1 MAVVHVSVLPGT
13 LAFVDYQA
21 LYRRYRPQ
29 TFDDVIGQSHVT
41 TTLAREVAD
50 GHVAHAYL
58 FAGPRGTGKTTT
70 ARILAKALNCEKR
83 NPDGSPD
90 NECGACVAITEG
102 SSLDVMELDAAS
114 HNSVEDIREM
124 RVSVSTVASAVT
136 GRRVF
141 ILDEAHMLSKAAGN
155 ALLKTLEEPPE
166 HVHFVLATT
175 EPYKL
180 LDTIR
185 SRSQRFDFHSVPIE
199 GLAAH
204 LSKIADLEG
213 FKTEPAALVAVARHA
228 GGSVR
233 DSLSLLEQV
242 AALGD
247 GTVDLTGVGR
257 ALGLADAEAFEVL
270 TSALSEQDA
279 RKGLELV
286 ARMAAQG
293 VDLRRFVSESVGFFR
308 GVFLAHYAPNLAEVA
323 DEPAEVL
330 ESWRRA
336 ASRLPASEVVR
347 AVDLLGDALVKLRE
361 GREERLMLELAMIKL
376 TRPETSHDPAAML
389 ARLDRLERLA
399 KTQSLSAPAPASVAS
414 VSSASAS
421 ASAPSEVPARAPSA
435 SPAHA
440 MEHSEDTPSRPAR
453 PEPAR
458 PEPASTTSHP
468 AEPSIEDEARPLA
481 GEPAE
486 PPPPATVTMESFR
499 SIWPGLFGGLRELL
513 GARRWALFRETEPGG
528 VEGSMLVIHV
538 RHDFHL
544 ESLKGDPAVA
554 AVVATKAG
562 DLLGGT
568 VSVQFR
574 AADGTAE
581 GFGADGSSGSGAT
594 VDESEGEVPDK
605 DSMAEASADSTDP
618 FKLVEDELGG
628 TVIDEFDT

>member
-1 MAVVHVSVLPGT
+1 ME
-13 LAFVDYQA
+13 YQA

-29 TFDDVIGQSHVT
+29 TFDDVIGQTHVT

-90 NECGACVAITEG
+90 NECGSCVAITEG

-114 HNSVEDIREM
+114 HNSVEDIRDM
-124 RVSVSTVASAVT
+124 RVSVSTVASAAA

-199 GLAAH
+199 SLAAH

-270 TSALSEQDA
+270 TTAVTEQDA

-286 ARMAAQG
+286 ARLASQG
-293 VDLRRFVSESVGFFR
+293 VDLRRFASESVGFFR

-330 ESWRRA
+330 ESWRKA
-336 ASRLPASEVVR
+336 ASRLPAAEVVR
-347 AVDLLGDALVKLRE
+347 AVDLLGEALMKLRE

-376 TRPETSHDPAAML
+376 TRPETSVDPAAML
-389 ARLDRLERLA
+389 ARLDRLERLS
-399 KTQSLSAPAPASVAS
+399 KQQSLSAAPAGAAAPAVAPPSEPAPAGATAPAAPTTPDDDSGPRTDVAPD
-414 VSSASAS
+414 VAASDDEA
-421 ASAPSEVPARAPSA
+421 ERA
-435 SPAHA
+435 
-440 MEHSEDTPSRPAR
+440 
-453 PEPAR
+453 
-458 PEPASTTSHP
+458 
-468 AEPSIEDEARPLA
+468 AEEAARPLVN
-481 GEPAE
+481 EPSE

-528 VEGSMLVIHV
+528 VEGSTLIIHV
-538 RHDFHL
+538 RHEFHL
-544 ESLKGDPAVA
+544 ASLKSDPAVA

-562 DLLGGT
+562 DLLGGSVT
-568 VSVQFR
+568 VQFR
-574 AADGTAE
+574 AADGVTP
-581 GFGADGSSGSGAT
+581 ADGTTSIEGGAR
-594 VDESEGEVPDK
+594 DADGEDDEVPDK

-628 TVIDEFDT
+628 IVIDEFDD

>member
-1 MAVVHVSVLPGT
+1 VGACT
-13 LAFVDYQA
+13 LGFVDYQA

-29 TFDDVIGQSHVT
+29 TFDDVIGQTHVT

-70 ARILAKALNCEKR
+70 ARILAKALNCENR

-90 NECGACVAITEG
+90 NTCGSCLAITEG

-124 RVSVSTVASAVT
+124 RVSVSTVAAAAA

-185 SRSQRFDFHSVPIE
+185 SRSQRFDFHAVPIE

-204 LSKIADLEG
+204 LSKVADMEG

-247 GTVDLTGVGR
+247 GTVDLAGVGR

-270 TSALSEQDA
+270 TEAVADQDA
-279 RKGLELV
+279 RKALELV
-286 ARMAAQG
+286 ARMASQG
-293 VDLRRFVSESVGFFR
+293 VDLRRFASEAVGFFR

-323 DEPAEVL
+323 DEAAEVL

-336 ASRLPASEVVR
+336 AARLPAGEVVR
-347 AVDLLGDALVKLRE
+347 SVDLLGDALVKLRE

-376 TRPETSHDPAAML
+376 TRPETSTDPAAML
-389 ARLDRLERLA
+389 SRLDRLERMA
-399 KTQSLSAPAPASVAS
+399 KQQPVATATRPVAAAPTPDEPV
-414 VSSASAS
+414 
-421 ASAPSEVPARAPSA
+421 RQAPSA
-435 SPAHA
+435 S
-440 MEHSEDTPSRPAR
+440 TPDEPVRQAPSATTPDEPVAQRATFDSPGL
-453 PEPAR
+453 EPAR
-458 PEPASTTSHP
+458 PLV
-468 AEPSIEDEARPLA
+468 ED
-481 GEPAE
+481 
-486 PPPPATVTMESFR
+486 PPAPAAPAAVSMEQFR
-499 SIWPGLFGGLRELL
+499 SIWPGLFGGLREML

-528 VEGSMLVIHV
+528 VEGSTLVIHV

-544 ESLKGDPAVA
+544 ESLRGDPAVA

-568 VSVQFR
+568 VAVDFR
-574 AADGTAE
+574 SAGVDGASASSREAAPDDDDG
-581 GFGADGSSGSGAT
+581 D
-594 VDESEGEVPDK
+594 VPDK
-605 DSMAEASADSTDP
+605 HTMEEASSDPTDP
-618 FKLVEDELGG
+618 FKLVTDELGG
-628 TVIDEFDT
+628 VVIDEFEDGS

>member
-1 MAVVHVSVLPGT
+1 
-13 LAFVDYQA
+13 VDYQA

-29 TFDDVIGQSHVT
+29 TFADVIGQAHVT
-41 TTLAREVAD
+41 TTLSREVSD

-70 ARILAKALNCEKR
+70 ARILAKALNCENR

-90 NECGACVAITEG
+90 NTCGACVAITEG

-114 HNSVEDIREM
+114 HNSVEDIRDM
-124 RVSVSTVASAVT
+124 RVSVSTVASAAS

-185 SRSQRFDFHSVPIE
+185 SRSQRFDFHSVAIE
-199 GLAAH
+199 SLAAH

-228 GGSVR
+228 SGSVR

-242 AALGD
+242 AALGA
-247 GTVDLTGVGR
+247 GTVDLAGVGR

-270 TSALSEQDA
+270 ASAVSEQDA

-286 ARMAAQG
+286 ARMASQG
-293 VDLRRFVSESVGFFR
+293 VDLRRFASEAVGFFR

-330 ESWRRA
+330 ESWRK
-336 ASRLPASEVVR
+336 ASARLPASDVVR

-376 TRPETSHDPAAML
+376 TRPETSTDPAAML
-389 ARLDRLERLA
+389 ARLDRLERVA
-399 KTQSLSAPAPASVAS
+399 KSQTQAPPPVSAATAPPPNATPDPVTAA
-414 VSSASAS
+414 VQTAP
-421 ASAPSEVPARAPSA
+421 PSEPQQPEPEAAPVPTPEPEA
-435 SPAHA
+435 
-440 MEHSEDTPSRPAR
+440 EEPSRP
-453 PEPAR
+453 
-458 PEPASTTSHP
+458 
-468 AEPSIEDEARPLA
+468 LV
-481 GEPAE
+481 GEPIA
-486 PPPPATVTMESFR
+486 PPPPATVTLDSFK

-528 VEGSMLVIHV
+528 VEGSTLIIHV

-544 ESLKGDPAVA
+544 ASLKSDPAVA

-562 DLLGGT
+562 DLLGGS

-574 AADGTAE
+574 AADGTSVVA
-581 GFGADGSSGSGAT
+581 GPPGGAIPD
-594 VDESEGEVPDK
+594 DEDGEVPDK
-605 DSMAEASADSTDP
+605 DRMAEATSDATDP
-618 FKLVEDELGG
+618 FKLVEEEFGG
-628 TVIDEFDT
+628 TVIDEFED